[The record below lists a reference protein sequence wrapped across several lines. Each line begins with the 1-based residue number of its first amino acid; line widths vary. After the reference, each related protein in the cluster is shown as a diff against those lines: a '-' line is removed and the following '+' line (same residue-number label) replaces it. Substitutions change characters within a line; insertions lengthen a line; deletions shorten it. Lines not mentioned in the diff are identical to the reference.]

1 MTAEADTYFGK
12 YRGTVVNNVD
22 PMQQGRIQALVPA
35 VLGDTPSTFAMA
47 CVPCAGVQMEPLV
60 PDIGSSV
67 WIEFEG
73 GDPTSPIWS
82 GCFYESAADLAGGPN
97 ITFKASGGAFVTI
110 NDAGIFIDN
119 GKGATITVVGPSVDI
134 NDGALVIT

>member
-1 MTAEADTYFGK
+1 
-12 YRGTVVNNVD
+12 
-22 PMQQGRIQALVPA
+22 MQQGRIQALVPA
-35 VLGDTPSTFAMA
+35 VLGDTPSTFAMV
-47 CVPCAGVQMEPLV
+47 CVPCAGVQMEPLL

-82 GCFYESAADLAGGPN
+82 GCLYESAADLAGGPN
-97 ITFKASGGAFVTI
+97 ITFKAGGGAFVTI